1 VEALMMEILKTIIL
15 GLVEGLTE
23 FLPVSSTAHLI
34 VSENLLGIENSK
46 FLNFFTVFVQLGAI
60 AAVPFLY
67 FKRLFASGLSIY
79 YTIIVSFIPAVI
91 LGVLLD
97 DFLEALFQGYWFIA
111 ASWILGGFILIR
123 IDTWLPSKTES
134 TEITSISSIKAFKIG
149 LFQCIAMIPGVSR
162 SGATIVGGR
171 VLGLSHTAAVEY
183 SFLLGIPTLLGACAK
198 KLVDYR
204 HDFDLLFTKEHMQFL
219 GIGTLISFFVALVTI
234 HWMVG
239 FVKKHGF
246 KLFGYYRIIVGLLLS
261 VYLWMS

>member
-1 VEALMMEILKTIIL
+1 MSEILKTIIL

-23 FLPVSSTAHLI
+23 FLPISSTAHLL

-111 ASWILGGFILIR
+111 ASWMVGGLILIR
-123 IDTWLPSKTES
+123 IDTWLPAKS
-134 TEITSISSIKAFKIG
+134 TPVEIHSISYVKAFKIG

-171 VLGLSHTAAVEY
+171 VLGLSHAAAVEY
-183 SFLLGIPTLLGACAK
+183 SFLLGIPTILGACAK
-198 KLVDYR
+198 KLLDYR
-204 HDFDLLFTKEHMQFL
+204 HDFSVLFTREHLQFL
-219 GIGTLISFFVALVTI
+219 GVGTLVSFVVALVTI
-234 HWMVG
+234 HWMVS

-246 KLFGYYRIIVGLLLS
+246 QLFGYYRLVVGLLLC
-261 VYLWMS
+261 VYLWKS

>member
-1 VEALMMEILKTIIL
+1 MTDILKTIIL

-79 YTIIVSFIPAVI
+79 YTIIASFIPAVI
-91 LGVLLD
+91 LGILLD

-111 ASWILGGFILIR
+111 GSWILGGLLLIR
-123 IDTWLPSKTES
+123 IDKWLPAKANSI
-134 TEITSISSIKAFKIG
+134 EIQSISYINAFKIG

-162 SGATIVGGR
+162 SGASIVGGR
-171 VLGLSHTAAVEY
+171 VLGLSHSAAVEY
-183 SFLLGIPTLLGACAK
+183 SFLLGIPTILGACAK
-198 KLVDYR
+198 KLLDYR
-204 HDFDLLFTKEHMQFL
+204 NDMDVLFTKEHIQFL
-219 GIGTLISFFVALVTI
+219 SIGTVISFVVALLTI
-234 HWMVG
+234 KWMVG
-239 FVKKHGF
+239 FVKQYGF
-246 KLFGYYRIIVGLLLS
+246 ALFGYYRIIIGLLLS
-261 VYLWMS
+261 IYLWMN

>member
-1 VEALMMEILKTIIL
+1 MTEILKTIIL

-79 YTIIVSFIPAVI
+79 YTIIASFIPAVI

-111 ASWILGGFILIR
+111 GSWIVGGFILIR
-123 IDTWLPSKTES
+123 IDAWLPSKVDS
-134 TEITSISSIKAFKIG
+134 TEINAISYLKAFKIG

-171 VLGLSHTAAVEY
+171 VLGLSHSAAVEY
-183 SFLLGIPTLLGACAK
+183 SFLLGIPTILGACAK
-198 KLVDYR
+198 KLLDYR
-204 HDFDLLFTKEHMQFL
+204 HDFDVLFTKEHIQFL
-219 GIGTLISFFVALVTI
+219 GIGTAISFIVALLTI
-234 HWMVG
+234 KWMVG
-239 FVKKHGF
+239 FVKEHGF
-246 KLFGYYRIIVGLLLS
+246 AFFGYYRLIVGILLS
-261 VYLWMS
+261 IYLWMS

>member
-1 VEALMMEILKTIIL
+1 VEALMTEIIKTIIL

-60 AAVPFLY
+60 SAVPFLY

-79 YTIIVSFIPAVI
+79 FTIIASFIPAVI

-111 ASWILGGFILIR
+111 GSWIIGGLILIR
-123 IDTWLPSKTES
+123 IDKWLPTKNDAI
-134 TEITSISSIKAFKIG
+134 EIQSISYLQAFKIG
-149 LFQCIAMIPGVSR
+149 LYQCIAMIPGVSR

-171 VLGLSHTAAVEY
+171 VLGLSHSAAVEY
-183 SFLLGIPTLLGACAK
+183 SFLLGIPTILGACAK
-198 KLVDYR
+198 KLLDYR
-204 HDFDLLFTKEHMQFL
+204 HDLDVLFTKEHLQFL
-219 GIGTLISFFVALVTI
+219 GIGTIISFVVALLTI
-234 HWMVG
+234 KWMVG
-239 FVKKHGF
+239 FVRQHGF
-246 KLFGYYRIIVGLLLS
+246 SLFGYYRIIAGIILS

>member
-1 VEALMMEILKTIIL
+1 MSELLKTIIL

-34 VSENLLGIENSK
+34 VTENLLGIQNSK

-79 YTIIVSFIPAVI
+79 YTIIASFIPAII

-111 ASWILGGFILIR
+111 GSWIIGGLILIR
-123 IDTWLPSKTES
+123 IDRWLPAKEDHVD
-134 TEITSISSIKAFKIG
+134 IQSISFLTAFKIG

-162 SGATIVGGR
+162 SGATIVGAR
-171 VLGLSHTAAVEY
+171 VLGLSHSAAVEY
-183 SFLLGIPTLLGACAK
+183 SFLLGIPTILGACAK
-198 KLVDYR
+198 KLLDYR
-204 HDFDLLFTKEHMQFL
+204 HDFDVLFTNEHIQFL
-219 GIGTLISFFVALVTI
+219 GVGTAISFLVALLTI
-234 HWMVG
+234 KWMVG
-239 FVKKHGF
+239 FVRMHGF
-246 KLFGYYRIIVGLLLS
+246 SLFGYYRISIGVLLS
-261 VYLWMS
+261 LYLWMN

>member
-1 VEALMMEILKTIIL
+1 MTELLKTIIL

-34 VSENLLGIENSK
+34 VSENILGIQNSK

-79 YTIIVSFIPAVI
+79 YTIIASFIPAVI

-97 DFLEALFQGYWFIA
+97 DFLESLFQGYWFIA
-111 ASWILGGFILIR
+111 VSWIIGGLILIR
-123 IDTWLPSKTES
+123 IDRWLPANENSL
-134 TEITSISSIKAFKIG
+134 EIQSISYLKAFKIG

-171 VLGLSHTAAVEY
+171 VLGLSHSAAVEY
-183 SFLLGIPTLLGACAK
+183 SFLLGIPTILGACAK
-198 KLVDYR
+198 KLLDYR
-204 HDFDLLFTKEHMQFL
+204 HDFDVLFTEEHIQFL
-219 GIGTLISFFVALVTI
+219 SVGTGVSFVVALITI
-234 HWMVG
+234 KWMVG

-246 KLFGYYRIIVGLLLS
+246 TFFGYYRIAIGLLLS
-261 VYLWMS
+261 IYLWVN

>member
-1 VEALMMEILKTIIL
+1 MIEILKTIIL

-67 FKRLFASGLSIY
+67 FKRLFASGISIY
-79 YTIIVSFIPAVI
+79 YTIIASFIPAVI

-111 ASWILGGFILIR
+111 GSWIIGGLILIK
-123 IDTWLPSKTES
+123 IDKWLPAKANSI
-134 TEITSISSIKAFKIG
+134 EIQSITYFNAFKIG

-171 VLGLSHTAAVEY
+171 VLGLSHSAAVEY
-183 SFLLGIPTLLGACAK
+183 SFLLGIPTILGACAK

-204 HDFDLLFTKEHMQFL
+204 NDFDVMFTKEHIQFL
-219 GIGTLISFFVALVTI
+219 SIGTVISFVVAVLTI
-234 HWMVG
+234 KWMVS
-239 FVKKHGF
+239 FVKQYGF
-246 KLFGYYRIIVGLLLS
+246 TLFGFYRLIIGVLLS
-261 VYLWMS
+261 IYLWKN

>member
-1 VEALMMEILKTIIL
+1 MSELLKTIIL

-34 VSENLLGIENSK
+34 VTENLLGIQNSK

-79 YTIIVSFIPAVI
+79 YTIIASFIPAVI

-111 ASWILGGFILIR
+111 GSWIIGGLILIR
-123 IDTWLPSKTES
+123 IDRWLPAKEDHVD
-134 TEITSISSIKAFKIG
+134 IQSISFLTAFKIG

-162 SGATIVGGR
+162 SGATIVGAR
-171 VLGLSHTAAVEY
+171 VLGLSHSAAVEY
-183 SFLLGIPTLLGACAK
+183 SFLLGIPTILGACAK
-198 KLVDYR
+198 KLLDYR
-204 HDFDLLFTKEHMQFL
+204 HDFDVLFTNEHIQFL
-219 GIGTLISFFVALVTI
+219 GVGTAISFLVALLTI
-234 HWMVG
+234 KWMVG
-239 FVKKHGF
+239 FVRKHGF
-246 KLFGYYRIIVGLLLS
+246 SLFGYYRISIGVLLS
-261 VYLWMS
+261 LYLWMN